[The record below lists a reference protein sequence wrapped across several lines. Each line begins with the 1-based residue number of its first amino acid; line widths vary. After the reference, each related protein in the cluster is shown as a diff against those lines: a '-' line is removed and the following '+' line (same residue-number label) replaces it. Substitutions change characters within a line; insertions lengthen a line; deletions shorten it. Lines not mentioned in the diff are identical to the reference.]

1 MRWKEV
7 GPVIFV
13 AAAIAV
19 ALRLVDHPMMNFSAM
34 GALALLCGRYVS
46 SPGLGIAIVLG
57 VRLLTDVVLQV
68 RTGHGFYG
76 SIAFDYAAYAAVFL
90 LGRRLQPSQMTTT
103 LVSALLSA
111 AVFFL
116 ISNLGVWCM
125 PHNGQY
131 LYPRTLAGL
140 VDCYTLGLPFARG
153 TITGDIVFSMAFFAA
168 ARFLVAD
175 SAVKPSAGR
184 SENVIE
190 G

>member
-13 AAAIAV
+13 AAVIAV
-19 ALRLVDHPMMNFSAM
+19 SLRLMDRPLMNFSAM
-34 GALALLCGRYVS
+34 GAFALLCGRYVS

-68 RTGHGFYG
+68 RTGYGFYG
-76 SIAFDYAAYAAVFL
+76 SITFDYAAYAAVFW
-90 LGRRLQPSQMTTT
+90 LGRSIRPSRMTIT
-103 LVSALLSA
+103 LASAVLSA

-140 VDCYTLGLPFARG
+140 VDCYTKGLPFARG
-153 TITGDIVFSMAFFAA
+153 TIAGDIVFSLAFFAA
-168 ARFLVAD
+168 ARLFVAD
-175 SAVKPSAGR
+175 SAAKPSAAR

>member
-13 AAAIAV
+13 AAVIAV

-34 GALALLCGRYVS
+34 GALALLCGCYVR
-46 SPGLGIAIVLG
+46 SPGLGIAIVLS
-57 VRLLTDVVLQV
+57 VRLLTDVVLHI

-76 SIAFDYAAYAAVFL
+76 SIAFDYAAYVAVFW
-90 LGRRLQPSQMTTT
+90 LGRRIQPTIMTTAFS
-103 LVSALLSA
+103 SAVQSA

-131 LYPRTLAGL
+131 LYPRTVAGL
-140 VDCYTLGLPFARG
+140 MDCYTLGLPFARG
-153 TITGDIVFSMAFFAA
+153 TITGDIVFSLAFFAA
-168 ARFLVAD
+168 ARLFVAD
-175 SAVKPSAGR
+175 SAVQPVPDR

-190 G
+190 S